1 MVFCCIY
8 RGNIQELPGGYDG
21 WWPTRGDGRNYN
33 SKVGGGA
40 LTSAESGKVYAYE
53 FKHKRCRK
61 CDYWLKR
68 NKKPPPHTCKMDWS
82 GSSKAMEAAIAEDLC
97 KKVQKQGVKINP
109 IIMDNDTTTP
119 ARLRQ
124 NLDYNIEKWD
134 DSGHSSK
141 GLTSKMYELAKVH
154 KELRLEGHCAVKTIA
169 AHYNYAVA
177 QCKGKPLDLAN
188 RLGQIVPHCF
198 DNHDKCGSWC
208 HALED
213 PLYKPKGLPKRQ
225 YLQDP
230 QLRKS
235 LTSLFEQQIANVDSI
250 APAASTR
257 VNESLHCSVASKAP
271 KVRDYSGSEVY
282 DGRASC
288 AISQRNIGYHY
299 VPLVNKSMSNSPGE
313 IAKIVAERK
322 NRKRKQQF
330 EMTNTRE
337 FKIRRKMRKM
347 KQKQK
352 EESSKVKEGV
362 TYESQVSAPG
372 CEDHN
377 VEEIPDPIVIEPK
390 QVSPTNVAKVLF
402 DVETTGFSNTDQII
416 QIAALHGNDKFA
428 VYVTPTKKI
437 SKFAAKVTG
446 LVTVGGT
453 LMRKGKDDS
462 LEPLSSIQL
471 SEALTQF
478 MDFLQS
484 TCKGKK
490 CLLVAHNAPFDQR
503 HVMNALLADS
513 DANKVTRFGDLV
525 LGFADT
531 LEIYKKMFPELKPK
545 SGGSGHTQESLVKHV
560 LSKSYNAHDALA
572 DVETLQDLI
581 KQTKLSDA
589 QLFENSK
596 STKHYIQDKVD
607 LQQNEDKNLPSL
619 MSLVKCTP
627 RVLTLPMAKK
637 VARSGLNYSHVELAI
652 TRGPDK
658 YEAIKALFG
667 DETSGTVR
675 VTKKADVIRAVVDHF
690 ENALK

>member
-1 MVFCCIY
+1 
-8 RGNIQELPGGYDG
+8 
-21 WWPTRGDGRNYN
+21 
-33 SKVGGGA
+33 
-40 LTSAESGKVYAYE
+40 
-53 FKHKRCRK
+53 
-61 CDYWLKR
+61 
-68 NKKPPPHTCKMDWS
+68 
-82 GSSKAMEAAIAEDLC
+82 MEAAIAEDLC

-169 AHYNYAVA
+169 SHFNYAVA

-188 RLGQIVPHCF
+188 RLGQIIPHCF
-198 DNHDKCGSWC
+198 DDHDRCGSWC

-213 PLYKPKGLPKRQ
+213 PLYKPRGLPKKQ

-230 QLRKS
+230 QLRTS

-257 VNESLHCSVASKAP
+257 VNESLHNRVAGKAP

-288 AISQRNIGYHY
+288 AISEKNIGYGY
-299 VPLVNKSMSNSPGE
+299 VTVVNKSMFNSPGE
-313 IAKIVAERK
+313 IAEMVAERK
-322 NRKRKQQF
+322 TRKRKKQH
-330 EMTNTRE
+330 EVENSRE
-337 FKIRRKMRKM
+337 FKIKRKMRKM

-390 QVSPTNVAKVLF
+390 QVSPTNAAKVLF

-416 QIAALHGNDKFA
+416 QIAALHGNEKFA

-437 SKFAAKVTG
+437 SKFATKVTK
-446 LVTVGGT
+446 LVSVGGT
-453 LMRKGKDDS
+453 LMRKKEDDS

-471 SEALTQF
+471 SEALTQLI
-478 MDFLQS
+478 DFLQS

-513 DANKVTRFGDLV
+513 DSSKLARFSDLV

-531 LEIYKKMFPELKPK
+531 LEIYRKMFPELKPK
-545 SGGSGHTQESLVKHV
+545 SGGDGHKQESLVKHV
-560 LSKSYNAHDALA
+560 MGKSYDAHDALA
-572 DVETLQDLI
+572 DVEALQDLI

-589 QLFENSK
+589 QLYDNSK

-607 LQQNEDKNLPSL
+607 LQNNENENLPSL
-619 MSLVKCTP
+619 MHLVNCKP

-637 VARSGLNYSHVELAI
+637 VARSGLNYGHLRLAY
-652 TRGPDK
+652 TRESDK
-658 YEAIKALFG
+658 YEGIKALLG

-675 VTKKADVIRAVVDHF
+675 VTKKCEIIRALVDHF
-690 ENALK
+690 ENV